1 MALSSRE
8 TVIQRLRKALIH
20 PSDPPLRVRP
30 EQAAEDPFE
39 PMEEDLA
46 LAFAKRL
53 LQLKGQ
59 FVYAE
64 TQAELATYLTKALEG
79 VDNRHLFCLEPE
91 IQDLLRK
98 SGLSYRVDTERMEE
112 AGVGVTGCEALI
124 AWSGSVMV
132 SSAQAYGRT
141 LTVYPPIHW
150 VVARSSQ
157 LVPRLKDAFGLLR
170 QRYSDQNYPS
180 MVSTITGPSRT
191 ADIEKT
197 LVLGAHGPRELWVFL
212 LEDEAH
218 DNS

>member
-1 MALSSRE
+1 
-8 TVIQRLRKALIH
+8 
-20 PSDPPLRVRP
+20 
-30 EQAAEDPFE
+30 
-39 PMEEDLA
+39 
-46 LAFAKRL
+46 
-53 LQLKGQ
+53 
-59 FVYAE
+59 
-64 TQAELATYLTKALEG
+64 
-79 VDNRHLFCLEPE
+79 
-91 IQDLLRK
+91 
-98 SGLSYRVDTERMEE
+98 
-112 AGVGVTGCEALI
+112 
-124 AWSGSVMV
+124 MV
-132 SSAQAYGRT
+132 SSAQAFGRT

-170 QRYSDQNYPS
+170 QRYPDQNYPS

>member
-1 MALSSRE
+1 
-8 TVIQRLRKALIH
+8 
-20 PSDPPLRVRP
+20 
-30 EQAAEDPFE
+30 
-39 PMEEDLA
+39 
-46 LAFAKRL
+46 
-53 LQLKGQ
+53 
-59 FVYAE
+59 
-64 TQAELATYLTKALEG
+64 
-79 VDNRHLFCLEPE
+79 
-91 IQDLLRK
+91 
-98 SGLSYRVDTERMEE
+98 
-112 AGVGVTGCEALI
+112 
-124 AWSGSVMV
+124 MV
-132 SSAQAYGRT
+132 SSAQAFGRT

-212 LEDEAH
+212 LEDEAN

>member
-39 PMEEDLA
+39 PIEEDLA

-79 VDNRHLFCLEPE
+79 ADNRNLFCLEPE
-91 IQDLLRK
+91 IQDLLQK
-98 SGLSYRVDTERMEE
+98 SGLAYRVDTDRMEE

-132 SSAQAYGRT
+132 SSAQAFG
-141 LTVYPPIHW
+141 
-150 VVARSSQ
+150 RSSHG
-157 LVPRLKDAFGLLR
+157 VPAHSLGGGPQQSIGTPPQGRLWPSASALSRSKLPFHGFDHYR
-170 QRYSDQNYPS
+170 TQSD
-180 MVSTITGPSRT
+180 R
-191 ADIEKT
+191 
-197 LVLGAHGPRELWVFL
+197 
-212 LEDEAH
+212 
-218 DNS
+218 